1 MLILGR
7 HVGESIL
14 IGDGIRIVVLA
25 CNRRGVRL
33 GIEAPPDSPILREEI
48 VVAIAAENQRASS
61 AGTDARWLELL
72 EGASARRPPAG
83 ETGPPPAG

>member
-25 CNRRGVRL
+25 CSRRGVRL
-33 GIEAPPDSPILREEI
+33 GIEAPLDASILREEI
-48 VVAIAAENQRASS
+48 VVALAAENQRASS
-61 AGTDARWLELL
+61 AGSDTRWLELL
-72 EGASARRPPAG
+72 QGAGPQPPSA
-83 ETGPPPAG
+83 ETGAPETG

>member
-7 HVGESIL
+7 HAGESIL
-14 IGDGIRIVVLA
+14 IGDGIRIVVLS

-48 VVAIAAENQRASS
+48 VVAIAAENRRASS
-61 AGTDARWLELL
+61 AGTDTRWLELL
-72 EGASARRPPAG
+72 EGTGQAPPAA
-83 ETGPPPAG
+83 ETGPPPTG